1 MARLNKEKKAGFHRE
16 SLTLS
21 NGAKPFRSVDKDG
34 ESEELEDQIQKFLN
48 EGGKIE
54 EVDEGVSGYQPIMNS
69 KQLKK
74 VTARAHFGNAQR
86 NATANSSNT
95 KNKKRWY

>member
-1 MARLNKEKKAGFHRE
+1 MGRLNKEKKAGFHRE

-21 NGAKPFRSVDKDG
+21 NGAKPFRSADKQG
-34 ESEELEDQIQKFLN
+34 ESEELEDQVQKFLDQGGEIEQVE
-48 EGGKIE
+48 EGTSK
-54 EVDEGVSGYQPIMNS
+54 YQPIRNK
-69 KQLKK
+69 KQVK
-74 VTARAHFGNAQR
+74 VSARAHFGNAQR